1 MNNSLTVP
9 RSARRQESDDPP
21 GATGGS
27 SNERVE
33 ATTGFEPV
41 NRGFAD
47 LPLRPL
53 GYVALV
59 MPTLDWLAL
68 EDSNL
73 G

>member
-1 MNNSLTVP
+1 MKL
-9 RSARRQESDDPP
+9 
-21 GATGGS
+21 
-27 SNERVE
+27 E

-47 LPLRPL
+47 LPLGPL
-53 GYVALV
+53 GYVASLIT
-59 MPTLDWLAL
+59 PTLDWLAL